1 MNFVHGNM
9 DVRVGR
15 CGGGDIDDVVGFI
28 DTYWAPGHALATCRP
43 LLDWQHRDP
52 DGRGYSFI
60 VARRARDRSVL
71 GILGYIPTQR
81 FDAALAADNVIWLTM
96 WKVRDDAGVAGLGL
110 LLLQYLAKTEPHV
123 AIGAIGLNPAT
134 APIYKAL
141 GYRVGELQH
150 YVRVN
155 HAYQSLELATVTPRT
170 SPPGVTGTPLT
181 ARRLTRDDEFDAIRL
196 TLPGSPRKTAEYF
209 RMRYARHPIY
219 AYTVIA
225 LLDAG
230 TPVGLMAARTAEHA
244 GRRALRVV
252 DLVGTGEMIARTG
265 AVVEMLL
272 EELDAEYADAYNI
285 GIDGDAF
292 ERAGFWRIDP
302 DGPDIVPDH
311 FEPFERRNIRLWF
324 SWKGPQTE
332 VLFKGDADQ
341 DRPNRVQ
348 WPSS

>member
-1 MNFVHGNM
+1 M

-15 CGGGDIDDVVGFI
+15 CCTGDIDDVVGFI
-28 DTYWAPGHALATCRP
+28 DTHWEPGHALATCRP
-43 LLDWQHRDP
+43 LLDWQHLDP

-60 VARRARDRSVL
+60 VARRPRDQSVL

-81 FDAALAADNVIWLTM
+81 FDAGLAADNVIWLTM

-110 LLLQYLAKTEPHV
+110 LLLQHLANTEPHV
-123 AIGAIGLNPAT
+123 AIGALGLNPAT
-134 APIYKAL
+134 VPIYKAL
-141 GYRVGELQH
+141 GYRVGELHH

-155 HAYQSLELATVTPRT
+155 QAYESLELASLTPRT
-170 SPPGVTGTPLT
+170 APPHVTGTRLT
-181 ARRLTRDDEFDAIRL
+181 AYRLTRDDEFDAIRL
-196 TLPGSPRKTAEYF
+196 TSPGAPRKTAEYF
-209 RMRYARHPIY
+209 RTRYARHPIY

-230 TPVGLMAARTAEHA
+230 TPVGLMAARTAEHG

-252 DLVGTGEMIARTG
+252 DVLGADEVIARTG
-265 AVVEMLL
+265 PIVRTLL
-272 EELDAEYADAYNI
+272 DELDAEYADVYNS
-285 GIDGDAF
+285 GIDADAF

-302 DGPDIVPDH
+302 DGPDVVPDH
-311 FEPFERRNIRLWF
+311 FEPFERRNIALRF
-324 SWKGPQTE
+324 SWKGPQTL

-341 DRPNRVQ
+341 DRPNRVP